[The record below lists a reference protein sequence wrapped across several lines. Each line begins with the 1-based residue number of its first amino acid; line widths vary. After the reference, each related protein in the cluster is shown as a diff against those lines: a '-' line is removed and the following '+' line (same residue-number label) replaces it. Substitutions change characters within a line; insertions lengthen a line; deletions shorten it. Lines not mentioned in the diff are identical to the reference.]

1 MLNTNTT
8 TGAYIMFNGL
18 GVAVAYGML
27 ALSLWLAPV
36 DLSTKGYWGMSV
48 LLLTLALVNLVK
60 YRFDERAN
68 GDRIQKLE
76 DAKNEKILEEY
87 VVDKPVA

>member
-1 MLNTNTT
+1 MLTTNST
-8 TGAYIMFNGL
+8 TGTYILFNGF
-18 GVAVAYGML
+18 GVVVAYGML

-48 LLLTLALVNLVK
+48 LLLTLSLVNVVK

-68 GDRIQKLE
+68 EDRIQKLE

-87 VVDKPVA
+87 VVETTSA